1 MAASNKRFSTTVK
14 LYAAGIAVIVVLG
27 VLRTYGLSVADV
39 ARLARANF
47 SAAARDAKALMSRKY
62 SDRYS
67 QKLREEA
74 ANMPAQATLTND
86 NEDPRLASDLAAERK
101 RILEERAEYLEKNA
115 VKILTGDK
123 EALKKQ
129 VEEQVR
135 QAGGKY

>member
-1 MAASNKRFSTTVK
+1 MPAANKRFGTATKV
-14 LYAAGIAVIVVLG
+14 YAAGIAVIVVLAI
-27 VLRTYGLSVADV
+27 LRAYGLSVADA
-39 ARLARANF
+39 ARLARAKF
-47 SAAARDAKALMSRKY
+47 SEAAVDAKAVMSREY

-74 ANMPAQATLTND
+74 AKMPAQATVATD
-86 NEDPRLASDLAAERK
+86 NEDPQLARDLAAERK
-101 RILEERAEYLEKNA
+101 RVLEERAEYLEKNA

-123 EALKKQ
+123 ETLKKQ

>member
-1 MAASNKRFSTTVK
+1 MPGATKRFSRALK
-14 LYAAGIAVIVVLG
+14 IYAAGIAVIVVLAI
-27 VLRTYGLSVADV
+27 LRAYGLSVVDV
-39 ARLARANF
+39 ARLARAKVTE
-47 SAAARDAKALMSRKY
+47 AAVDAKALMSREY

-74 ANMPAQATLTND
+74 MNMPAQATLTND
-86 NEDPRLASDLAAERK
+86 NEDPELARDLTAERK

-123 EALKKQ
+123 ETLKKQ

>member
-1 MAASNKRFSTTVK
+1 MPANKHFSTTTKV
-14 LYAAGIAVIVVLG
+14 YAAGIAIIVVLA

-39 ARLARANF
+39 ARLARAKF
-47 SAAARDAKALMSRKY
+47 SEAAADAKALMSREY

-74 ANMPAQATLTND
+74 ANMPARATLTND
-86 NEDPRLASDLAAERK
+86 NEDPQLARDLAAERK

-123 EALKKQ
+123 ETLKKQ

>member
-1 MAASNKRFSTTVK
+1 MPTAKKRFSTATKV
-14 LYAAGIAVIVVLG
+14 YAAGIAVIVVLA

-39 ARLARANF
+39 ARLTRAKF
-47 SAAARDAKALMSRKY
+47 TEAGVDAKALMSREY

-86 NEDPRLASDLAAERK
+86 NEDPQLARDLAAERK
-101 RILEERAEYLEKNA
+101 RILEERALYLENNA

-123 EALKKQ
+123 ETLKKQ